1 MPGHDF
7 YMKVF
12 GAFTFGAKGGPIYV
26 LGAKQQALLALL
38 AAAPDG
44 ARTRSWLQSHLWT
57 NVQPAQAKG
66 SLRNALSALRRIIGP
81 EADDMIVATRE
92 RVTLDLRRI
101 AIVGAPQDGDYLEGL
116 DLRHERAFADWVR
129 ERRVLL
135 GAPAGVPAQAA
146 PAGPA
151 HRDGTGPGLLSAGQ
165 APDLLGTLDLLPSI
179 AVLPFRDRAHA
190 GHCPFGDALAEDV
203 SRALSRSRVFTVI
216 SHLSCRHFSSM
227 NATLPTVVSEL
238 RSRFLVTGETMSHG
252 ARFRTNI
259 DFHDARSM
267 KLLWTKEYFG
277 AVEDFLQGE
286 MDLARDVVVQAARSA
301 MAAAQIAAREAPM
314 PSLAVHEMLMA
325 SISLMHTGNLEDF
338 QMAKRMLD
346 AAIDRA
352 PGRSTLHAW
361 RGKWHVLKV
370 QKGFRADKAVEAK
383 LAMAE
388 TARALD
394 LDPLNSVALSF
405 DGFVH
410 SHLAS
415 RIDIAEIR
423 YRQAIEADPNDA
435 FAWLLFGTLHAFR
448 NEPGEAVKF
457 TERAR
462 RLSPLD
468 PQRYYFESLSATAQ
482 LAAGNYEKALDLA
495 NRSMVGNRRHP
506 STLRVRTIA
515 LQRLGRIEEAR
526 VAAGELMRQEPDLTV
541 TGYLMRHPAAAFE
554 TGRDWSAAL
563 GEAGVPG

>member
-1 MPGHDF
+1 MSGHDF

-12 GAFTFGAKGGPIYV
+12 GAFTFGAKGGATYV

-38 AAAPDG
+38 AGAPDG

-81 EADDMIVATRE
+81 EAEDIITATRE
-92 RVTLDLRRI
+92 RVTLDLARV
-101 AIVGAPQDGDYLEGL
+101 AIVGDAQDGEYLEGL
-116 DLRHERAFADWVR
+116 DLRHEKPFADWVR
-129 ERRVLL
+129 ERRMLHAGANPARVAPSGAAHREPGGPEGL
-135 GAPAGVPAQAA
+135 GRAQAA
-146 PAGPA
+146 
-151 HRDGTGPGLLSAGQ
+151 DL
-165 APDLLGTLDLLPSI
+165 PDTLDLLPYI
-179 AVLPFRDRAHA
+179 AVLPFHDRAQA
-190 GHCPFGDALAEDV
+190 AHCPFGDALAEDV

-216 SHLSCRHFSSM
+216 SHLSCRHFASM
-227 NATLPTVVSEL
+227 KTTLPAVVTGL
-238 RSRFLVTGETMSHG
+238 QSRFLVTGETMSHG
-252 ARFRTNI
+252 GRFRANI

-277 AVEDFLQGE
+277 AVEDFLNGE

-301 MAAAQIAAREAPM
+301 MAAAQTAARAAPM

-325 SISLMHTGNLEDF
+325 AISMMHSGNADDF
-338 QMAKRMLD
+338 HMAKRMLD
-346 AAIDRA
+346 AAIARA

-361 RGKWHVLKV
+361 RGKWHVLKI
-370 QKGFRADKAVEAK
+370 QKGFGFDKMAEAA
-383 LAMAE
+383 LAKAE

-394 LDPLNSVALSF
+394 LDPSNSVALSF

-410 SHLAS
+410 SHLAG
-415 RIDIAEIR
+415 RIDIAETR

-448 NEPGEAVKF
+448 NEPGEAVRF

-468 PQRYYFESLSATAQ
+468 PQRYYFESLSATAP
-482 LAAGNYEKALDLA
+482 LAAGDYEKALDLA
-495 NRSMVGNRRHP
+495 NRSMAGNRRHP

-526 VAAGELMRQEPDLTV
+526 VAASELMLLEPDLTV
-541 TGYLMRHPAAAFE
+541 TGYLMRHPAAAFD

-563 GEAGVPG
+563 GEAGVPV

>member
-1 MPGHDF
+1 MLGHDF
-7 YMKVF
+7 YLKVF
-12 GAFTFGAKGGPIYV
+12 GAFTFGAKNGAIYV
-26 LGAKQQALLALL
+26 MGAKQQALLALL

-44 ARTRSWLQSHLWT
+44 ARTRSWLQGHLWT

-81 EADDMIVATRE
+81 EADDIFVATRE
-92 RVTLDLRRI
+92 RVTIDLTRV
-101 AIVGAPQDGDYLEGL
+101 AIVGEAKDGEYLEGL
-116 DLRHERAFADWVR
+116 DLRHEKPFADWLR
-129 ERRVLL
+129 ERRVIHA
-135 GAPAGVPAQAA
+135 GIPARAA

-151 HRDGTGPGLLSAGQ
+151 HRDGNGLGILGVAQ
-165 APDLLGTLDLLPSI
+165 VVDLPIALDLLPDI
-179 AVLPFRDRAHA
+179 AVLPFQDRGQAD
-190 GHCPFGDALAEDV
+190 HCPFGDALAEDV

-216 SHLSCRHFSSM
+216 SHLSCRHFAAM
-227 NATLPTVVSEL
+227 KATLPVVVSEL
-238 RSRFLVTGETMSHG
+238 QTRFLVTGETMSHG
-252 ARFRTNI
+252 GRFRANI

-267 KLLWTKEYFG
+267 KLLWTREYFG
-277 AVEDFLQGE
+277 AVEDFLHGE
-286 MDLARDVVVQAARSA
+286 MDLARDVVVHAARSA
-301 MAAAQIAAREAPM
+301 MVAAQTAARAAPL
-314 PSLAVHEMLMA
+314 PTLAVHELLMA
-325 SISLMHTGNLEDF
+325 SVSMMHSDNLQDF

-346 AAIDRA
+346 AAIERA

-361 RGKWHVLKV
+361 RGKWHVLKF
-370 QKGFRADKAVEAK
+370 QKGFTADKNAEAA

-388 TARALD
+388 TSRALD
-394 LDPLNSVALSF
+394 LDPYNSVALSF
-405 DGFVH
+405 DGFAH

-415 RIDIAEIR
+415 RIDIAETR

-448 NEPGEAVKF
+448 NQPGDAVRF
-457 TERAR
+457 TERAQ

-515 LQRLGRIEEAR
+515 LQRLGRVAEAR
-526 VAAGELMRQEPDLTV
+526 VAATELMVQEPDLTV
-541 TGYLMRHPAAAFE
+541 TGYLMRHPAASFD
-554 TGRDWSAAL
+554 TLRDRSAAL
-563 GEAGVPG
+563 GEAGVPD

>member
-1 MPGHDF
+1 MPDHDF

-12 GAFTFGAKGGPIYV
+12 GAFTFGAKGGSIYV

-57 NVQPAQAKG
+57 NVQPTQAKG

-81 EADDMIVATRE
+81 EADDIIVATRE
-92 RVTLDLRRI
+92 RVTLDLARI
-101 AIVGAPQDGDYLEGL
+101 AVVGEPQDGEYLEGL
-116 DLRHERAFADWVR
+116 DLRHEKPFADWLR
-129 ERRVLL
+129 DRRALHGGATAPAQV
-135 GAPAGVPAQAA
+135 APAGA
-146 PAGPA
+146 P
-151 HRDGTGPGLLSAGQ
+151 HRDGKGPGLLGVGQ
-165 APDLLGTLDLLPSI
+165 PPDLPDTLDLLPYI
-179 AVLPFRDRAHA
+179 AVLPFHDRAQA
-190 GHCPFGDALAEDV
+190 AHCPFGDALAEDV

-238 RSRFLVTGETMSHG
+238 KSRFLVTGETMSHG
-252 ARFRTNI
+252 GRFRANI

-370 QKGFRADKAVEAK
+370 QKGFTADKALEAT

-394 LDPLNSVALSF
+394 LDPSNSVALSF

-415 RIDIAEIR
+415 RIDIAETR

-495 NRSMVGNRRHP
+495 NRSMAGNRRHP

-515 LQRLGRIEEAR
+515 LQRLGRMEEAR
-526 VAAGELMRQEPDLTV
+526 EAAGELMRLEPDLTV